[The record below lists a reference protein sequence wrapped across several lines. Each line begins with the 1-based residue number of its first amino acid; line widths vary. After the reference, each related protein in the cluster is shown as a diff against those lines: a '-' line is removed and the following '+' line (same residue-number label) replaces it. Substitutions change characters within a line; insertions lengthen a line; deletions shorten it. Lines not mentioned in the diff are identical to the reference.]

1 MSTPVDCTGVEAP
14 RLLLH
19 LNTFNADLLIIVAGL
34 GGGHWSAVPLL
45 GSGNFFMIQI
55 LRHASNTQRQGVR
68 SCSTE
73 VTKFTETITYTL

>member
-34 GGGHWSAVPLL
+34 RGGIGRPSPYWGLEIFL
-45 GSGNFFMIQI
+45 
-55 LRHASNTQRQGVR
+55 
-68 SCSTE
+68 
-73 VTKFTETITYTL
+73 